1 MSTFTRVAPAVW
13 QQWTSSNLSG
23 LRRTGLGS
31 QFGQGVDTQFE
42 DESLTDCPQQQQQQ
56 QSRAV
61 WMEDK
66 SQMLNEV
73 CENALTFQV
82 AYMYVG

>member
-1 MSTFTRVAPAVW
+1 ME
-13 QQWTSSNLSG
+13 TS
-23 LRRTGLGS
+23 
-31 QFGQGVDTQFE
+31 FCQGVDTQFE
-42 DESLTDCPQQQQQQ
+42 GESLPESTDCPQQQQQQ
-56 QSRAV
+56 SRAM

>member
-1 MSTFTRVAPAVW
+1 MW
-13 QQWTSSNLSG
+13 QHCQWTSSNLSG

-42 DESLTDCPQQQQQQ
+42 DESLVGTDCPQQQQQ